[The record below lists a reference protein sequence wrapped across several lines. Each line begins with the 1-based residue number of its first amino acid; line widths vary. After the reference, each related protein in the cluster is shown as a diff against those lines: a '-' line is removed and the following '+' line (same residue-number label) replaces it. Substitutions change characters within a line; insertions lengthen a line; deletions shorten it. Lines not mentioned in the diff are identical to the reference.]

1 MLKRRAHL
9 WWNFSPFLLKNR
21 TLGVSV
27 DIVQDGFAKWN
38 EAWLILFLYNLC
50 HKSAGTPFAQVR
62 RLMSCPA
69 PSTSRTLN
77 KVGINW
83 GWAEPVGSVSQF
95 NEVWVDHTGHI
106 VAEGGGWWG
115 SKFQWCGSGRGERRG
130 KEMVA
135 AGVGKAQTGTRVFGR
150 KSASYILI
158 AVRWRLTAGT
168 HFDLVLFPVCGFAFP
183 CSPTHGKFIVSC
195 SSITV
200 VICTHSPASCLQT
213 DISICQKNSL
223 RERRKRKTCLT
234 KGWPP
239 QTPITP

>member
-1 MLKRRAHL
+1 
-9 WWNFSPFLLKNR
+9 
-21 TLGVSV
+21 
-27 DIVQDGFAKWN
+27 
-38 EAWLILFLYNLC
+38 
-50 HKSAGTPFAQVR
+50 
-62 RLMSCPA
+62 
-69 PSTSRTLN
+69 
-77 KVGINW
+77 
-83 GWAEPVGSVSQF
+83 
-95 NEVWVDHTGHI
+95 
-106 VAEGGGWWG
+106 
-115 SKFQWCGSGRGERRG
+115 
-130 KEMVA
+130 MVA

-223 RERRKRKTCLT
+223 RERREKKTCLT
-234 KGWPP
+234 KG
-239 QTPITP
+239 

>member
-9 WWNFSPFLLKNR
+9 WWSFSPFLLKNR

-50 HKSAGTPFAQVR
+50 HKSAGTPFAPVR

-95 NEVWVDHTGHI
+95 NEVWVDPTGHI
-106 VAEGGGWWG
+106 VAEWGGWWG
-115 SKFQWCGSGRGERRG
+115 SKFQWCGSG
-130 KEMVA
+130 A
-135 AGVGKAQTGTRVFGR
+135 AGGGA
-150 KSASYILI
+150 A
-158 AVRWRLTAGT
+158 
-168 HFDLVLFPVCGFAFP
+168 
-183 CSPTHGKFIVSC
+183 
-195 SSITV
+195 
-200 VICTHSPASCLQT
+200 
-213 DISICQKNSL
+213 
-223 RERRKRKTCLT
+223 RERDGGSCGRQSLNSDTCL
-234 KGWPP
+234 W
-239 QTPITP
+239 